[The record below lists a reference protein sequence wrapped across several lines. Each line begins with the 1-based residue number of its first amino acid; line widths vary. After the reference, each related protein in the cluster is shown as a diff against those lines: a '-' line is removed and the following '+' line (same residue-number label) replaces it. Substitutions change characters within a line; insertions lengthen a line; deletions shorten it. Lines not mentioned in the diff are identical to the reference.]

1 MTVLNTVWT
10 KIKSAATFVYNWI
23 TVIVGIIVAAPTA
36 VIDFL
41 NAIQA
46 IDWGPLISSQTALA
60 VTAFTAVAKATIQ
73 ALAAA
78 YNAAKEKS

>member
-1 MTVLNTVWT
+1 MLSAIWT
-10 KIKSAATFVYNWI
+10 KIKSVAAFVYNWI
-23 TVIVGIIVAAPTA
+23 TVIVGIVVAAPTA

-60 VTAFTAVAKATIQ
+60 ITAFTATAKAVVQ
-73 ALAAA
+73 AMAAA
-78 YNAAKEKS
+78 YSAAKAKQAG